1 MNTIEKFL
9 QDLLDS
15 QNLKPEQEL
24 TLKAHKKEVTDY
36 LVTEFQDKQP
46 TIKYAGSYEK
56 GTMIRD
62 CYDLDIVCYFPNT
75 DTRTLKE
82 IRDNVSTHL
91 NKKYIMQDKASAERI
106 LSLKGATAPESY
118 HIDVVPGRFISGSND
133 VFLHLA
139 EGEKERLQTNLKTH
153 ISHIKDSSCV
163 PIIRLVKIWAHRN
176 NVKVKTFVL
185 ELFVVE
191 VLSGSRSKN
200 NLKDSFLKVLE
211 EMKNRFASIELVDP
225 ANTGNVV
232 SRLMPTSEKTAVA
245 QIASKTFNI
254 LNSQDSLSVW
264 EGVFNEVVSSARSTT
279 PGLINPTQPRT
290 IPNTGFVPH
299 SPHSDYAN
307 RKR

>member
-1 MNTIEKFL
+1 MTPEKFL

-15 QNLKPEQEL
+15 QNLKQEQEI

-36 LVTEFQDKQP
+36 LISEFQDKNP

-62 CYDLDIVCYFPNT
+62 CYDLDIVCYFPDT

-82 IRDNVSTHL
+82 IRDDVSVHL
-91 NKKYIMQDKASAERI
+91 NKKYLMQDKASAERI
-106 LSLKGATAPESY
+106 LSLKGITAPQSY

-153 ISHIKDSSCV
+153 ISHIKDSGCV
-163 PIIRLVKIWAHRN
+163 PIIRLVKVWAHRN

-191 VLSGSRSKN
+191 VLSGSHSKN
-200 NLKDSFLKVLE
+200 DLKASFLKVLE
-211 EMKNRFASIELVDP
+211 EMKNRFAIIELVDP

-232 SRLMPTSEKTAVA
+232 SRLMLTNEKTAVA
-245 QIASKTFNI
+245 QAASKTLEVLKSEDN
-254 LNSQDSLSVW
+254 LTTWQSA
-264 EGVFNEVVSSARSTT
+264 FNETTSSVRTT
-279 PGLINPTQPRT
+279 TSGLINPHTT
-290 IPNTGFVPH
+290 PNTGFVPH

-307 RKR
+307 GER

>member
-62 CYDLDIVCYFPNT
+62 SYDLDIVCYFPNT

-82 IRDNVSTHL
+82 IRDDISTHL

-153 ISHIKDSSCV
+153 ISHIKDSGCV

-191 VLSGSRSKN
+191 VLNGSRSKN
-200 NLKDSFLKVLE
+200 DLKVSFLKVLE
-211 EMKNRFASIELVDP
+211 EMKNRFVSIELVDP

-232 SRLMPTSEKTAVA
+232 SRLMPTNEKTAVA
-245 QIASKTFNI
+245 QAASKAFDA
-254 LNSQDSLSVW
+254 LNSQDSLAIW
-264 EGVFNEVVSSARSTT
+264 EDVFNEAVSSVRSTT
-279 PGLINPTQPRT
+279 PGLINPRST
-290 IPNTGFVPH
+290 PNTGFVPH
-299 SPHSDYAN
+299 SPHSDYAKGE
-307 RKR
+307 R

>member
-1 MNTIEKFL
+1 MTPEKFL

-15 QNLKPEQEL
+15 QNLKPEQEI

-36 LVTEFQDKQP
+36 LIAEFQDKNP

-62 CYDLDIVCYFPNT
+62 CYDLDIVCYFPDT

-82 IRDNVSTHL
+82 IRDDVSVHL
-91 NKKYIMQDKASAERI
+91 NKKYLMQDKASAERI
-106 LSLKGATAPESY
+106 LSLKGVTAPQSY

-153 ISHIKDSSCV
+153 ISHIKDSGCV
-163 PIIRLVKIWAHRN
+163 PIIRLIKVWAHRN
-176 NVKVKTFVL
+176 NVKVKTFLL

-191 VLSGSRSKN
+191 ALSGSRSKSD
-200 NLKDSFLKVLE
+200 LKVSFLKVLE
-211 EMKNRFASIELVDP
+211 EMKNRFATIELVDP

-232 SRLMPTSEKTAVA
+232 SRLMPTNEKTAVA
-245 QIASKTFNI
+245 QVASKAFEA
-254 LNSQDSLSVW
+254 LSSQDNLAVW
-264 EGVFNEVVSSARSTT
+264 ENVFNETVPSTRSTN
-279 PGLINPTQPRT
+279 PGLINTPRT
-290 IPNTGFVPH
+290 TANTGFIPH

-307 RKR
+307 GDR

>member
-1 MNTIEKFL
+1 MTPEKFL
-9 QDLLDS
+9 QNLLDS

-36 LVTEFQDKQP
+36 LVAEFQDKQP

-62 CYDLDIVCYFPNT
+62 CYDLDIVCYFPDT

-82 IRDNVSTHL
+82 IRDDVSTHL

-106 LSLKGATAPESY
+106 LSLKGATAPENY
-118 HIDVVPGRFISGSND
+118 HIDVVPGRFISGTND

-153 ISHIKDSSCV
+153 ISHIKDSGCV
-163 PIIRLVKIWAHRN
+163 PVIRLVKVWAHRN

-191 VLSGSRSKN
+191 VLNGSRSKN
-200 NLKDSFLKVLE
+200 DLKVSFLKVLE

-232 SRLMPTSEKTAVA
+232 SRLMPASEKTAVA
-245 QIASKTFNI
+245 QAARKAFDA
-254 LNSQDSLSVW
+254 LNSQDTLGVW
-264 EGVFNEVVSSARSTT
+264 EGVFNEAVSSTRSST
-279 PGLINPTQPRT
+279 PGFIKPSAT
-290 IPNTGFVPH
+290 PNTGFVPH

-307 RKR
+307 GER

>member
-1 MNTIEKFL
+1 MTPEKFL

-24 TLKAHKKEVTDY
+24 TLKAHKKEVADY
-36 LVTEFQDKQP
+36 LIAEFQDKNP

-62 CYDLDIVCYFPNT
+62 CYDLDIVCYFPDT

-82 IRDNVSTHL
+82 IRDDVSVHL
-91 NKKYIMQDKASAERI
+91 NKKYLMRDKASAERI
-106 LSLKGATAPESY
+106 LSLKGVTAPQSY

-153 ISHIKDSSCV
+153 ISHIKDSGCV
-163 PIIRLVKIWAHRN
+163 PIIRLVKVWAHRN

-185 ELFVVE
+185 ELFVIE
-191 VLSGSRSKN
+191 ALSGSRSKSD
-200 NLKDSFLKVLE
+200 LKVSFLKVLE
-211 EMKNRFASIELVDP
+211 EMKNRFATIELVDP

-232 SRLMPTSEKTAVA
+232 SRLMPTNEKTAVA
-245 QIASKTFNI
+245 QSAGKTFEA
-254 LNSQDSLSVW
+254 LKSQDNLTAW
-264 EGVFNEVVSSARSTT
+264 ESTFNEMLSSVHTTT
-279 PGLINPTQPRT
+279 PGLITPRST
-290 IPNTGFVPH
+290 PNTGFVPH

-307 RKR
+307 GER